1 VILGSPALRH
11 AKAVINMGTM
21 SVTIQPPGLNRITLA
36 PWKTTT
42 SQKTPRKNSSSTPN
56 LLTPAKTNIFHFPA
70 PPTHQIIKSA
80 ATTIQPHINPFYEF
94 PDVFPT
100 TKNLE
105 LPPLRPDMNHHIIL
119 KNPNA
124 VLKPRNI
131 KPKGKFLAD
140 MLEKLRAEEK
150 SGRVYRSEDTSCCA
164 MFVIPKMDDPSKPR
178 YIHDLVKRNEET
190 ELQPALIPSQSLI
203 RNAVATHPFRSQID
217 ISDGY
222 HTIRVHPPHEKYTAF
237 STPYGTYRTRVM

>member
-1 VILGSPALRH
+1 
-11 AKAVINMGTM
+11 M
-21 SVTIQPPGLNRITLA
+21 
-36 PWKTTT
+36 
-42 SQKTPRKNSSSTPN
+42 KNSSTIPN
-56 LLTPAKTNIFHFPA
+56 LLTPAKTNIFHFPT

-80 ATTIQPHINPFYEF
+80 ATTIQPHTNPFDEF
-94 PDVFPT
+94 PEVFPT

-105 LPPLRPDMNHHIIL
+105 LPPLRPGMNHHIIL

-124 VLKPRNI
+124 VWKPGNI

-140 MLEKLRAEEK
+140 MLEKIRAEEK
-150 SGRVYRSEDTSCCA
+150 SGRVYRSEDTSCCS

-190 ELQPALIPSQSLI
+190 ELQLALIPSQSLI
-203 RNAVATHPFRSQID
+203 RNAVATHPFRSKIE

-237 STPYGTYRTRVM
+237 STPCGT